1 MAHKCAIVWVGLWII
16 AHAEL
21 AGTVSIGMTPVQA
34 SEVVLGNVNTAET
47 ALDCKSAYI
56 RVCRA
61 ATFAIRLLGW
71 AVGFGIGEVTANK
84 MVAIGFQTLILAT
97 LALAVRQLF
106 VRGAFGCRSVVCYS
120 HAQELTCAN
129 LPVHFAS
136 SRSTGLALS
145 RCTVLDIWC
154 AHTLELTE
162 FVLTTHHFQDWLGG
176 QDLACSSLRLDRL
189 CWIH

>member
-34 SEVVLGNVNTAET
+34 SEVVLGNVNTAEA

-84 MVAIGFQTLILAT
+84 MVTIWFHALVFPTFAIPVWQFL
-97 LALAVRQLF
+97 VWR
-106 VRGAFGCRSVVCYS
+106 AFGSCCVIRHG
-120 HAQELTCAN
+120 HAQKLTSAN
-129 LPVHFAS
+129 LPVHFAPS
-136 SRSTGLALS
+136 FSTFLAF
-145 RCTVLDIWC
+145 
-154 AHTLELTE
+154 H
-162 FVLTTHHFQDWLGG
+162 
-176 QDLACSSLRLDRL
+176 
-189 CWIH
+189 